1 MQIDIWWKIVN
12 ENWNISDFMD
22 AGDYAWVFW
31 DLVWPTCSLLICTT
45 MRPASLTELSLG
57 WSSLGAHSYLRL
69 SSMHLSACI
78 DSCSPNGLFGTLE
91 AEKMS
96 HDTFNPFANVC
107 RQYIT
112 IKVYWHTMQWSYD
125 KELSHNL
132 WNVIQANFYSIKAP
146 SSISVIIGWVT
157 NINLNWNSLFSIQQM
172 IDAYII
178 FYA

>member
-1 MQIDIWWKIVN
+1 MQIDFWWKIVN

-45 MRPASLTELSLG
+45 MRPAFLTELSLG

-96 HDTFNPFANVC
+96 HDTFNPFTNVC

-112 IKVYWHTMQWSYD
+112 IKVYWHTMQWSYN
-125 KELSHNL
+125 KELSHKL
-132 WNVIQANFYSIKAP
+132 WNVIQANVYSI
-146 SSISVIIGWVT
+146 
-157 NINLNWNSLFSIQQM
+157 
-172 IDAYII
+172 
-178 FYA
+178 

>member
-1 MQIDIWWKIVN
+1 MQIDIRWEIVN
-12 ENWNISDFMD
+12 ANWNISDFMD

-96 HDTFNPFANVC
+96 HHMFNPFANVC

-157 NINLNWNSLFSIQQM
+157 LNQP
-172 IDAYII
+172 
-178 FYA
+178 

>member
-1 MQIDIWWKIVN
+1 MGNCECKLKYFRFYECWRLCLGVLGFGLTNVLFVN
-12 ENWNISDFMD
+12 MYNHA
-22 AGDYAWVFW
+22 AGIFNRAFTGLVF
-31 DLVWPTCSLLICTT
+31 
-45 MRPASLTELSLG
+45 
-57 WSSLGAHSYLRL
+57 SLGAHSYLRL

-96 HDTFNPFANVC
+96 HHTFNPFANVC